1 VIGDAKQAMRV
12 SGELQAG
19 TVWVNQ
25 YGILHASVRTSP
37 SLSFLVLGWTDER
50 WIAFGGFKTS
60 GIGRELGS
68 AGLHEYLTVKSVHHN
83 ISEEMWV
90 LTVFGCDVRWE
101 LMIVSS

>member
-50 WIAFGGFKTS
+50 
-60 GIGRELGS
+60 
-68 AGLHEYLTVKSVHHN
+68 
-83 ISEEMWV
+83 
-90 LTVFGCDVRWE
+90 
-101 LMIVSS
+101 